1 MDNNSSGL
9 LGFLGL
15 VGCVAALL
23 FLRRFAPFL
32 SSILMTIVIIV
43 IVLILL
49 LVILVMYFA
58 FQKPDNGNSNLGT
71 EEAAILS
78 KGRANLMELR
88 RITMRIRHNE
98 IRSLSNQICA
108 IAEKILKVLKEKPE
122 SIPALRQFFNY
133 YLPTLG
139 SILTKYLRV
148 EKSDVPSRNME
159 QNVVA
164 YLGEIKNAMDKQY
177 ESLFENDMLDLSV
190 EMEAMTIACKR
201 DGLLSDDSTQIQDGE
216 RKIDLTL

>member
-9 LGFLGL
+9 LGLLGL
-15 VGCVAALL
+15 VGCVAAAL
-23 FLRRFAPFL
+23 FLKRFYPFL
-32 SSILMTIVIIV
+32 SNILMFVV
-43 IVLILL
+43 IVVILLILL
-49 LVILVMYFA
+49 LVVLVLYFA
-58 FQKPDNGNSNLGT
+58 FQKPDNGNIGS
-71 EEAAILS
+71 EEAAILA
-78 KGRANLMELR
+78 KGRANIMELR
-88 RITMRIRHNE
+88 RITMRIRNSE
-98 IRSLSNQICA
+98 VRSLSNQICTY
-108 IAEKILKVLKEKPE
+108 AEKILKVLKEKPE
-122 SIPALRQFFNY
+122 SIPSLRQFFNY

-148 EKSDVPSRNME
+148 EKSDVPSANME

-164 YLGEIKNAMDKQY
+164 YLGDIKNAMEKQY
-177 ESLFENDMLDLSV
+177 ISLFENDMLDLSV

>member
-1 MDNNSSGL
+1 MDNQSSGL

-15 VGCVAALL
+15 VGCIAALV

-32 SSILMTIVIIV
+32 SGILMTIVIIV
-43 IVLILL
+43 AVLILL
-49 LVILVMYFA
+49 LVILVIFFA
-58 FQKPDNGNSNLGT
+58 FQKTDNKGNLT
-71 EEAAILS
+71 DEQAAIFS

-88 RITMRIRHNE
+88 RITMRIRSNE

-108 IAEKILKVLKEKPE
+108 TAEKILKTLKEKPD
-122 SIPALRQFFNY
+122 SIPAQRQFFNY

-139 SILTKYLRV
+139 SILTKYLQV
-148 EKSDVPSRNME
+148 EKSDVPSQNME
-159 QNVVA
+159 ENVVS
-164 YLGEIKNAMDKQY
+164 YLKDIKNAMDKQY
-177 ESLFENDMLDLSV
+177 ENLFENDILDLSV